1 MFPSSPRFRLVVLFA
16 LVSVVGVFFSGQLR
30 LLVRAQNKVEQ
41 LLALTV
47 TATMQDS
54 FVTDTD
60 GDGRADP
67 GDKLKYT
74 VNISAAGGDASGV
87 KFQDTIDPN
96 TTLDPTS
103 ITATAVAVND
113 SYTAPP
119 PGNLTVAAGT

>member
-1 MFPSSPRFRLVVLFA
+1 MTPMSTRFRLTAFFAVVVAIVVLFA
-16 LVSVVGVFFSGQLR
+16 GQTR
-30 LLVRAQNKVEQ
+30 LLVRAQDRVEQ

-60 GDGRADP
+60 GDGRADL

-96 TTLDPTS
+96 TTLDPAS

-113 SYTAPP
+113 
-119 PGNLTVAAGT
+119 